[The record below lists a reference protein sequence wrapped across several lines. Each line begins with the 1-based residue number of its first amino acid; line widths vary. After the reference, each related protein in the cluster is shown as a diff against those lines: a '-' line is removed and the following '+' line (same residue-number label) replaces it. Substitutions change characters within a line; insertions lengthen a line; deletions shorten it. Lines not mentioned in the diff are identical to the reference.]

1 MPRSNRP
8 LSLLSPPVVWL
19 ATLLW
24 ATAAPAQSPAYPV
37 KPVRVVVPAGPGS
50 TADLLVR
57 IIAERIGQ
65 PPRQPWV
72 IDSRPGAGGMIGA
85 DVVAKSAAD
94 GYTLLFTANNFIIA
108 PSLFPTRVPYNVTRD
123 FVPVGLVAAAD
134 NLIVAA
140 AGAGIGSVASLIQAA
155 KRAPA
160 GLDYSSP
167 LLGSAAHLTMEML
180 GRNAGI
186 KLTHVP
192 FKEAQQ
198 AVAETLAGRIPV
210 TITGIAAASGHIKA
224 GRLVAIAV
232 TGARRSAFLPEVP
245 TLTEAGVPGVDVAL
259 WFALY
264 APAGTPATIV
274 DWLSRELNAALKA
287 GDVRERL
294 AAQSFD
300 PMGGTPAELAAVM
313 RRQQPEFAKVIS
325 EAGIKVD

>member
-1 MPRSNRP
+1 MPRSNRV
-8 LSLLSPPVVWL
+8 LNLLSAPAIWL

-24 ATAAPAQSPAYPV
+24 ATAGWAQAPAYPA
-37 KPVRVVVPAGPGS
+37 KPLRVVVPAGPGS

-65 PPRQPWV
+65 SPRQPWV
-72 IDSRPGAGGMIGA
+72 IDNRPGAGGMIGA
-85 DVVAKSAAD
+85 DAVAKSAAD

-123 FVPVGLVAAAD
+123 FVPVGLVASAD

-140 AGAGIGSVASLIQAA
+140 TGAGIGSVAGLIQAA

-160 GLDYSSP
+160 GLDNSSP

-198 AVAETLAGRIPV
+198 AVAETLAGRVPV

-224 GRLVAIAV
+224 GRLAPIAV
-232 TGARRSAFLPEVP
+232 TGARRSAFLPDVP

-264 APAGTPATIV
+264 APAGTPAAIV

-287 GDVRERL
+287 GDVRDRL

-300 PMGGTPAELAAVM
+300 PIGGTPAELAALM